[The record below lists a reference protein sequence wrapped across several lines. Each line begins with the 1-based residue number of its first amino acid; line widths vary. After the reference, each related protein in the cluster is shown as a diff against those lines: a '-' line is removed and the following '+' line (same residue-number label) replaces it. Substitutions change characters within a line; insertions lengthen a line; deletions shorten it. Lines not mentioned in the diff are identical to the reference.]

1 MNLEKFKEQHVQI
14 LRHVDDLRRLSR
26 GGISDNAP
34 GLAGGVVA
42 MSSLIKLHLAAEE
55 LALYPALQRSGNS
68 ELAQLG
74 ARFQSDMRPIA
85 AAFDAFARRW
95 NTAQAIRADADGFRR
110 AANETLRCLWE
121 RMRLENRDFYPKV
134 ETTRA

>member
-1 MNLEKFKEQHVQI
+1 MNIDKLKQQHVEI

-26 GGISDNAP
+26 AGVADNAQ
-34 GLAGGVVA
+34 GIAGGVVA

-55 LALYPALQRSGNS
+55 LALYPALQRSGNPM
-68 ELAQLG
+68 LAQLG

-95 NTAQAIRADADGFRR
+95 NTAQSIRADVDGFRR

-134 ETTRA
+134 QTEQV